1 MDDYSSFSLSLRS
14 HPMEL
19 LRATFAEHGFSST
32 EVLKTAKNGALLTLA
47 GLVLVRQRPGT
58 ASGVVFVTLE
68 DEFGVANL
76 VVWPK
81 VFDSH
86 RRIVMGARL
95 MGVRGRVQCEG
106 KDDYKVIHL
115 VAEEVWD
122 LSADLDSISELDLFH
137 LTNGRGDAVA
147 TGSNDRRVKTPEAN
161 ATRHRSSRSGT
172 AKPDYDRN
180 RIVLE
185 RPKIRIASRD
195 FH

>member
-1 MDDYSSFSLSLRS
+1 M
-14 HPMEL
+14 
-19 LRATFAEHGFSST
+19 
-32 EVLKTAKNGALLTLA
+32 KTAKNGALLTLA

-81 VFDSH
+81 VFEAY

-95 MGVRGRVQCEG
+95 MGVRGRIQCEG
-106 KDDYKVIHL
+106 EEEYKVIHL
-115 VAEEVWD
+115 VADEVWD

-137 LTNGRGDAVA
+137 LTHGRGDAVR
-147 TGSNDRRVKTPEAN
+147 TDSDDRRVKTPEAN
-161 ATRHRSSRSGT
+161 ATRHRSSRGVA
-172 AKPDYDRN
+172 AKPGYDRN
-180 RIVLE
+180 RIALD